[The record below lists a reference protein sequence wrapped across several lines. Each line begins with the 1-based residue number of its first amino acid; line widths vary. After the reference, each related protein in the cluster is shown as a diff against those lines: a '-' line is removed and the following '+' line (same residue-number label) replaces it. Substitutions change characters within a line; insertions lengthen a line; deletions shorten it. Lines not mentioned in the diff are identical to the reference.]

1 MILQQLVPMER
12 KREPTMTIHGK
23 QKSSP
28 AQSLPH
34 QPRSILEH
42 LSSTLA
48 LLSACPGTGRNNP
61 EPQSL
66 RPSNPPQDST
76 RPIILSKTLKTRP
89 WSRLRD
95 ASSTQEEM
103 RRLLEEQ

>member
-1 MILQQLVPMER
+1 MER

-23 QKSSP
+23 QTSSP

-42 LSSTLA
+42 LSSTPA
-48 LLSACPGTGRNNP
+48 LLSAYPGTGRNNP
-61 EPQSL
+61 EHQNL
-66 RPSNPPQDST
+66 RPTNPPQDST
-76 RPIILSKTLKTRP
+76 LPTISSKTLKTRP
-89 WSRLRD
+89 SSRLKD
-95 ASSTQEEM
+95 ASSTQDKT

>member
-1 MILQQLVPMER
+1 MILQQLVQMER
-12 KREPTMTIHGK
+12 KREPTMIIHVK
-23 QKSSP
+23 QTSSP

-42 LSSTLA
+42 LSSTPA
-48 LLSACPGTGRNNP
+48 LLSACLGTGRNNP

-66 RPSNPPQDST
+66 LPSNPPRDST
-76 RPIILSKTLKTRP
+76 RQIISSKILKTRP

-95 ASSTQEEM
+95 ASSTQKKMSLPE
-103 RRLLEEQ
+103 

>member
-1 MILQQLVPMER
+1 MER
-12 KREPTMTIHGK
+12 KREPTMIIHGK
-23 QKSSP
+23 QTSSP

-42 LSSTLA
+42 LSSTPA
-48 LLSACPGTGRNNP
+48 LSSACPGTGRNNP

-66 RPSNPPQDST
+66 QPSNPPQQST
-76 RPIILSKTLKTRP
+76 RQIISSKTLKTRL
-89 WSRLRD
+89 WSRLKD
-95 ASSTQEEM
+95 ASSTQEKM